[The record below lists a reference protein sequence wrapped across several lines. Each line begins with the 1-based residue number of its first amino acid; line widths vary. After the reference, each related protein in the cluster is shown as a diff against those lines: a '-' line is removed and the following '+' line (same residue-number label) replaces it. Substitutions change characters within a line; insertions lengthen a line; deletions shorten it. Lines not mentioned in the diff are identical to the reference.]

1 MKQRQRPHA
10 LYWHVSGKLVCKLEM
25 EVRYSKSIRKNPVK
39 ITVEME
45 NEYHKMVL
53 IFALN
58 GKPSSPNTTK
68 GKLQADRLL
77 NWLLR
82 V

>member
-1 MKQRQRPHA
+1 MPA
-10 LYWHVSGKLVCKLEM
+10 GLF
-25 EVRYSKSIRKNPVK
+25 
-39 ITVEME
+39 T
-45 NEYHKMVL
+45 KMVL

-77 NWLLR
+77 ILTANRRDTPPYKHCFFAFPQL
-82 V
+82 